1 MKKPKVLKT
10 KNKLSKIESKRDTR
24 KAYSLIFKKVA
35 LKHFECTK
43 SKNLSAQNLKIP
55 RQTLQAWVKQGK
67 LSQKVPF
74 KGLIPTIFL
83 NHMILNNLS

>member
-1 MKKPKVLKT
+1 MRKPKELKT

-74 KGLIPTIFL
+74 KGLIPKIFL